1 MAASHRGLRWLMPL
15 HLLAAAAAF
24 TQPALPRRAVL
35 TLAPALAL
43 RTALRPAGAKLV
55 TDPKGRFLLDL
66 PEGFVQS
73 KRSAATGT
81 LFVAGDFPRFAV
93 LSVTAWRVDELLAA
107 EQSQMSLPG
116 LPAEPTAPV
125 PAPRALADLG
135 SASAIAQILMRARDR
150 EAKAATSSELTCGGW
165 VDMAIEEARPRGWL
179 GYQEPAL
186 GWPEP
191 EATP

>member
-1 MAASHRGLRWLMPL
+1 MSGEGAGNTVKLWTTDGSLKRTFETGDTPDR
-15 HLLAAAAAF
+15 LAVCA
-24 TQPALPRRAVL
+24 
-35 TLAPALAL
+35 
-43 RTALRPAGAKLV
+43 
-55 TDPKGRFLLDL
+55 D
-66 PEGFVQS
+66 
-73 KRSAATGT
+73 GT

-186 GWPEP
+186 GCPEP